1 MKLGF
6 ACGVFLAL
14 CLLVTN
20 CLAGVPGWGQVYF
33 AYDLG
38 TYNPEAPWSASN
50 NWYQPGQNFK
60 TPIGL
65 YNLMPDKVNSQI
77 ANMRASGMDYIV
89 IHIAMADLSTCK
101 ANGSCND
108 GFPSNWLW
116 GELIDDSQGQL
127 RPTQQTNLIALLN
140 QVKAAGF
147 RTVIIRFANY
157 DAGGTT
163 WDEVK
168 YQYAW
173 NLMAHTHQLV
183 TQQMQGSLTK
193 VLYDLGCEA
202 LGASNMQAYVQRL
215 WSDYTYTFG
224 NDDTVGFSTIA
235 DAYHLAGLSWYGQLK
250 PKIYAFDIYG
260 DVGAGLVQAW
270 QALGVEGSKPI
281 MLMETYQN
289 DALTESQLQSA
300 LQAYP
305 QINLVAVNQWPNT
318 RATPCSSC
326 DKAIRAS
333 AIQLL
338 DTTNQLSNYAPLVN
352 RVVSDNSN
360 APLLNFTDVNCA
372 STSSSPCTLQANM
385 GYLPVNSM
393 QGMEVFV
400 SGPDGARRLMSCWGQ
415 SPTNIDVTWIVRNS
429 TYQFEYYRVS
439 ACSDDVSSR
448 QPDATSI
455 VSVR

>member
-1 MKLGF
+1 MKLGY
-6 ACGVFLAL
+6 ACGAFLAL
-14 CLLVTN
+14 CLAATN

-38 TYNPEAPWSASN
+38 TYNPEAPKSASN

-65 YNLMPDKVNSQI
+65 YNLMPDKADAQI
-77 ANMRASGMDYIV
+77 ADMRASGMDYIV
-89 IHIAMADLSTCK
+89 IHIAMADLSACK

-108 GFPSNWLW
+108 GFPDNWLW
-116 GELIDDSQGQL
+116 GELIDDSQQQL
-127 RPTQQTNLIALLN
+127 RPTQQANLIAILN

-163 WDEVK
+163 WQEVK

-173 NLMAHTHQLV
+173 NLIAQTHRLV
-183 TQQMQGSLTK
+183 AQQMQGSLTK

-202 LGASNMQAYVQRL
+202 LGAPNMQTYVQRL

-260 DVGAGLVQAW
+260 DVGAGLLQSW
-270 QALGVEGSKPI
+270 QALGSEGGKPI

-289 DALTESQLQSA
+289 DALTESQLQTA
-300 LQAYP
+300 LQAHP
-305 QINLVAVNQWPNT
+305 QINLVAVNQWPTT
-318 RATPCSSC
+318 RDTPCSGC
-326 DKAIRAS
+326 DTNIRAS

-338 DTTNQLSNYAPLVN
+338 DTTNQLSNYAPLAD

-360 APLLNFTDVNCA
+360 ASLLNFTDVNCT
-372 STSSSPCTLQANM
+372 STSSNPCTLKANI
-385 GYLPVNSM
+385 GYAPANGM

-400 SGPDGARRLMSCWGQ
+400 SGPDGVRKLMTCWGQ
-415 SPTNIDVTWIVRNS
+415 SPTSPNVTWIVRNS
-429 TYQFEYYRVS
+429 TYRFEYYRVS
-439 ACSDDVSSR
+439 TCFEDVSSR
-448 QPDATSI
+448 QPDATTI

>member
-1 MKLGF
+1 MKLGY
-6 ACGVFLAL
+6 ACGAFLAL
-14 CLLVTN
+14 CLAATN

-38 TYNPEAPWSASN
+38 TYNPEAPKSASN

-65 YNLMPDKVNSQI
+65 YNLMPDKADAQI
-77 ANMRASGMDYIV
+77 ADMRASGMDYIV
-89 IHIAMADLSTCK
+89 IHIAMADLSACK

-108 GFPSNWLW
+108 GFPDNWLW
-116 GELIDDSQGQL
+116 GELIDDSQQQL
-127 RPTQQTNLIALLN
+127 RPTQQANLIAILN

-163 WDEVK
+163 WQEVK

-173 NLMAHTHQLV
+173 NLIAQTHRLV
-183 TQQMQGSLTK
+183 AQQMQGSLTK

-202 LGASNMQAYVQRL
+202 LGAPNMQTYVQRL

-224 NDDTVGFSTIA
+224 SDDTVGFSTIA

-260 DVGAGLVQAW
+260 DVGAGLLQSW
-270 QALGVEGSKPI
+270 QALGSEGGKPI

-289 DALTESQLQSA
+289 DALTESQLQTA
-300 LQAYP
+300 LQAHP
-305 QINLVAVNQWPNT
+305 QINLVAVNQWPTT
-318 RATPCSSC
+318 RDTPCSGC
-326 DKAIRAS
+326 DTNIRAS

-338 DTTNQLSNYAPLVN
+338 DTTNQLSNYAPLAD

-360 APLLNFTDVNCA
+360 ASLLNFTDVNCT
-372 STSSSPCTLQANM
+372 STSSNPCTLKANI
-385 GYLPVNSM
+385 GYAPANGM

-400 SGPDGARRLMSCWGQ
+400 SGPDGVRKLMTCWGQ
-415 SPTNIDVTWIVRNS
+415 SPTSPNVTWIVRNS
-429 TYQFEYYRVS
+429 TYRFEYYRVS
-439 ACSDDVSSR
+439 TCFEDVSSR
-448 QPDATSI
+448 QPDATTI

>member
-1 MKLGF
+1 MKLGY
-6 ACGVFLAL
+6 ACGAFLAL
-14 CLLVTN
+14 CLAATN

-38 TYNPEAPWSASN
+38 TYNPEAPKSASN

-65 YNLMPDKVNSQI
+65 YNLMPDKADAQI
-77 ANMRASGMDYIV
+77 ADMRASGMDYIV
-89 IHIAMADLSTCK
+89 IHIAMADLSACK

-108 GFPSNWLW
+108 GFPNNWLW
-116 GELIDDSQGQL
+116 GELIDDSQEQL
-127 RPTQQTNLIALLN
+127 RPTQQANLIAILN

-157 DAGGTT
+157 DAGGTS
-163 WDEVK
+163 WQEVK

-173 NLMAHTHQLV
+173 NLIARTHRLV
-183 TQQMQGSLTK
+183 AQQMQGSLTK

-202 LGASNMQAYVQRL
+202 LGAPNMQAYVQRL

-260 DVGAGLVQAW
+260 DVGAGLLQAW
-270 QALGVEGSKPI
+270 KALGSEGGKPI

-289 DALTESQLQSA
+289 DALTESQLQTA

-305 QINLVAVNQWPNT
+305 QINLVAVNQWPTT
-318 RATPCSSC
+318 RDAPCSGC
-326 DKAIRAS
+326 DTNIRAS

-338 DTTNQLSNYAPLVN
+338 DTTNQLSNYAPLAD

-360 APLLNFTDVNCA
+360 ASLLNFTDVNCA
-372 STSSSPCTLQANM
+372 STSSNPCTLKANI
-385 GYLPVNSM
+385 GYAPANGM

-400 SGPDGARRLMSCWGQ
+400 SGPDGVRKLMTCWGQ
-415 SPTNIDVTWIVRNS
+415 SPAGPNVTWIVRNS
-429 TYQFEYYRVS
+429 TYRFEYYRVS
-439 ACSDDVSSR
+439 ACFEDVSSR
-448 QPDATSI
+448 QPDATTI